1 MNKKA
6 RLAAAALVV
15 VLGAGFYATPYIT
28 VAQMRSAA
36 QAKDADKLSRYVDFP
51 ALRENL
57 KTTFNEKINAQ
68 IAQSKDASPFGAL
81 GAAVAG
87 ALINPMVD
95 AMVTPQSLSMIV
107 QGQQPKGEKPQEEAI
122 PAADAASKPEDSS
135 TDVSMG
141 YEGFDQFA
149 VNIKHKDSGEPVS
162 LIFHREGLISWK
174 LAALRLPM

>member
-6 RLAAAALVV
+6 TLATAALVV
-15 VLGAGFYATPYIT
+15 VLGAGFYATPYLA

-57 KTTFNEKINAQ
+57 KATFNEKINAE
-68 IAQSKDASPFGAL
+68 IAKSKDTSPFGAL

-107 QGQQPKGEKPQEEAI
+107 QGQQPKGENPQQDTP
-122 PAADAASKPEDSS
+122 PATDSASKPDAS

-141 YEGFDQFA
+141 YEDFNQFA
-149 VNIKHKDSGEPVS
+149 VSIKHNSTAEPVS
-162 LIFHREGLISWK
+162 LVFHREGLISWK

>member
-6 RLAAAALVV
+6 KLAAAALVV
-15 VLGAGFYATPYIT
+15 VLGAGLYATPYIT
-28 VAQMRSAA
+28 VLQMRSAA
-36 QAKDADKLSRYVDFP
+36 QAKDAEKLSNYVDFP

-57 KTTFNEKINAQ
+57 KTSFNEKINAEM
-68 IAQSKDASPFGAL
+68 AKSKDTSPFGAL

-107 QGQQPKGEKPQEEAI
+107 QGEQPKGDKPQPDTP
-122 PAADAASKPEDSS
+122 PATDSGNKPDAN

-141 YEGFDQFA
+141 YEGFNQFA
-149 VNIKHKDSGEPVS
+149 VNIKHKNVAAPVS

-174 LAALRLPM
+174 LAALRLPL